1 MSIISN
7 CITSLGNSQNLLYY
21 LCLNI
26 QSPTRVFHKTTIIA
40 LTFSIIWTK
49 SEDLEDTCFSSPCQ
63 GLVWM
68 PQEKR
73 TSWCQHP
80 PGYSGLACETTTN
93 SCGGNLPTWTL
104 TTCLSYWMCWKALWA
119 NYNECASSPYHNGAM
134 CFCVPGH
141 QDREALWL
149 VSGWLYFWS
158 LHKWGYMPQWYRKIH
173 VCPSPSVNCVW
184 TMSWKLMNVDPCHV
198 YVVLRVRML

>member
-93 SCGGNLPTWTL
+93 SCGGNTCQHEGTFHKDPEHSNCIYPAGYAERFCEMDHKWLPTLITMGL
-104 TTCLSYWMCWKALWA
+104 
-119 NYNECASSPYHNGAM
+119 CARMKTMATPAS
-134 CFCVPGH
+134 V
-141 QDREALWL
+141 
-149 VSGWLYFWS
+149 WLYPAADRNRCIDTQPNI
-158 LHKWGYMPQWYRKIH
+158 KQ
-173 VCPSPSVNCVW
+173 N
-184 TMSWKLMNVDPCHV
+184 
-198 YVVLRVRML
+198 